1 MEPSRYSN
9 GGSGKTLDQI
19 TAPHLHAVAY
29 ARDTIQAM
37 KSALAP
43 GLLKF
48 SGFPFQDKSLPL
60 SSKKYVC
67 HFFSDRHKASNNSR
81 SKVKNAGNHYIF
93 PVQES
98 LSPTISLNSH
108 INYVIEKQIC
118 LIIEC
123 YSIIAVRQVIV

>member
-1 MEPSRYSN
+1 MWSSRHSN

-19 TAPHLHAVAY
+19 TAPHLYAVAY

-67 HFFSDRHKASNNSR
+67 HFSVTDTNLVIILVQRLKMLGITTFSQYKKH
-81 SKVKNAGNHYIF
+81 
-93 PVQES
+93 
-98 LSPTISLNSH
+98 
-108 INYVIEKQIC
+108 
-118 LIIEC
+118 
-123 YSIIAVRQVIV
+123 

>member
-19 TAPHLHAVAY
+19 TAPHLYAVAY

-67 HFFSDRHKASNNSR
+67 HFSVTDTNLVIILVQRLKMLGITTFSQYKKH
-81 SKVKNAGNHYIF
+81 
-93 PVQES
+93 
-98 LSPTISLNSH
+98 
-108 INYVIEKQIC
+108 
-118 LIIEC
+118 
-123 YSIIAVRQVIV
+123 

>member
-1 MEPSRYSN
+1 MWSSRHSN

-19 TAPHLHAVAY
+19 TAPHLYAVAY

-60 SSKKYVC
+60 SSQKYVC
-67 HFFSDRHKASNNSR
+67 HFSVTDTNLVIILVQRLKMLGITTFSQYK
-81 SKVKNAGNHYIF
+81 
-93 PVQES
+93 
-98 LSPTISLNSH
+98 SH
-108 INYVIEKQIC
+108 
-118 LIIEC
+118 
-123 YSIIAVRQVIV
+123 

>member
-19 TAPHLHAVAY
+19 TAPHLYAIAY

-60 SSKKYVC
+60 SSKKYVY
-67 HFFSDRHKASNNSR
+67 HFFSDRHKVRNNATMSCKTSLNNSTIL
-81 SKVKNAGNHYIF
+81 V
-93 PVQES
+93 ES
-98 LSPTISLNSH
+98 
-108 INYVIEKQIC
+108 
-118 LIIEC
+118 
-123 YSIIAVRQVIV
+123 R

>member
-1 MEPSRYSN
+1 MWSSRHSN

-19 TAPHLHAVAY
+19 TAPHLYAVAY

-67 HFFSDRHKASNNSR
+67 HFSVTDTNIAIFLYRAYNMLHARLKNS
-81 SKVKNAGNHYIF
+81 VH
-93 PVQES
+93 VQY
-98 LSPTISLNSH
+98 LLLN
-108 INYVIEKQIC
+108 
-118 LIIEC
+118 
-123 YSIIAVRQVIV
+123 R

>member
-19 TAPHLHAVAY
+19 TAPHLYAIAY
-29 ARDTIQAM
+29 ARDTIQVM

-60 SSKKYVC
+60 SSKNMSAT
-67 HFFSDRHKASNNSR
+67 F
-81 SKVKNAGNHYIF
+81 
-93 PVQES
+93 Q
-98 LSPTISLNSH
+98 
-108 INYVIEKQIC
+108 
-118 LIIEC
+118 
-123 YSIIAVRQVIV
+123 